1 MIYLFSGDDAKNK
14 IAQYEKVL
22 KSLSKDAEVFSVNR
36 NDFDQNQVE
45 SLCSGSGLFFA
56 KAVAVFSDIFE
67 NEKNRDFILG
77 KLEPMRMSDNDFVF
91 LEGKLSK
98 SVLEVFKKAKAEIRI
113 FDLTKEKKEKF
124 DNFLLADAFARKDK
138 FSLWLYFRQ
147 AVETGA
153 SLEALAGILFWKI
166 KDLILKKNFSKF
178 SEMELK
184 SFATRLSCLLPA
196 ARKEGCDAE
205 AAFEQFLLGIL

>member
-113 FDLTKEKKEKF
+113 FDLTKRKEREIRQF
-124 DNFLLADAFARKDK
+124 FIGRR
-138 FSLWLYFRQ
+138 FRQ
-147 AVETGA
+147 
-153 SLEALAGILFWKI
+153 K
-166 KDLILKKNFSKF
+166 
-178 SEMELK
+178 
-184 SFATRLSCLLPA
+184 R
-196 ARKEGCDAE
+196 
-205 AAFEQFLLGIL
+205 